1 MKHVRVRFKEDG
13 DVRGD
18 LIVDLPLDDQNVI
31 AHDIPFA
38 GWWGIP
44 KGNNWIR
51 PVVFKPNG
59 EVEFGGDP
67 EDPEEERISDMRIH
81 GVPLKIGLQIVMIDR
96 EEGALTTFILTTM
109 HNLDDLGA
117 IS

>member
-1 MKHVRVRFKEDG
+1 MKHIRVRFKED
-13 DVRGD
+13 DEDRGD
-18 LIVDLPLDDQNVI
+18 LVVDLPLNADNVI
-31 AHDIPFA
+31 AHEIPFA
-38 GWWGIP
+38 GWWGVP

-67 EDPEEERISDMRIH
+67 EDDGRLSDMKLH
-81 GVPLKIGLQIVMIDR
+81 GTVLEKGLRVFMVDRDDGEEIVFT
-96 EEGALTTFILTTM
+96 LVSLY
-109 HNLDDLGA
+109 DLNDLSE